1 MIPLTAKR
9 KAAIVERFKKGESVG
24 IIAGWYE
31 QPPKRIEGVI
41 RDALILSANKLDS
54 IAALN
59 EMKTGVEKQA
69 NE

>member
-41 RDALILSANKLDS
+41 REWMIALDKLEQQSAGG
-54 IAALN
+54 A
-59 EMKTGVEKQA
+59 E
-69 NE
+69 

>member
-31 QPPKRIEGVI
+31 QPAKRIEGVI
-41 RDALILSANKLDS
+41 RDWMIALDKLEQQSAGG
-54 IAALN
+54 A
-59 EMKTGVEKQA
+59 E
-69 NE
+69 

>member
-41 RDALILSANKLDS
+41 RDALIAMDKLETQD
-54 IAALN
+54 A
-59 EMKTGVEKQA
+59 T
-69 NE
+69 